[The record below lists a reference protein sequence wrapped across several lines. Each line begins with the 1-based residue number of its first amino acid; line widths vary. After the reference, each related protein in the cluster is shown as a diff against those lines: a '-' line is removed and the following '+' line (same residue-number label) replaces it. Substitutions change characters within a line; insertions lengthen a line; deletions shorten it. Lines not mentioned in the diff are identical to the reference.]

1 MPWRHTRVLWFTT
14 AACRKHS
21 RSSGISSKVG
31 PEMREVDL
39 SDTHLVVTGLWGAWW
54 SSTLLT
60 DGDSGCISGLGTG
73 APCSCRCSSHPSE
86 ECRKGLRRTRVFST
100 WLWSDRRRCSWAKAR
115 AMRGLPRGHRVPS
128 SPRSGPGPPR
138 GVGAARGR
146 RRAEPS
152 RSREEPRAEEAT
164 YVVAQTH
171 SLRPTLSRLSH
182 TCRDCAASHSGL
194 CGLRAHLQRT
204 LPARHVLGPR
214 EKARYADFPRELF
227 SPLA

>member
-115 AMRGLPRGHRVPS
+115 AMRGMCHRAPVATAYRHRRGLALVRLEELAQHAAAAVR
-128 SPRSGPGPPR
+128 SP
-138 GVGAARGR
+138 AAG
-146 RRAEPS
+146 
-152 RSREEPRAEEAT
+152 RSRGPKRPRRW
-164 YVVAQTH
+164 H
-171 SLRPTLSRLSH
+171 R
-182 TCRDCAASHSGL
+182 
-194 CGLRAHLQRT
+194 RT
-204 LPARHVLGPR
+204 L
-214 EKARYADFPRELF
+214 
-227 SPLA
+227 